1 MLSASTLLAFAN
13 VLNDNNDRRLDRLKK
28 RGDASVGSIPV
39 TTSWNLAI
47 CLLSVS
53 VLSAGIA
60 IIAGRSYMT
69 GIVYGSALILV
80 FLYERHLKKA
90 GLPGN
95 IAVGVLSG
103 SLFLFGGSLNVIDP
117 LTASITMAAALAS
130 TAREI
135 IKDIE
140 DMNADSG
147 FRDTLP
153 LRCGTSKA
161 ALFAIGSSCLV
172 LPVSLYPMFSGEG
185 NTIYLVLVILAS
197 SFIIGQTI
205 RTYLDA
211 SSAKVSQ
218 NTIKIAMT
226 VSMASYV
233 SLFAI

>member
-13 VLNDNNDRRLDRLKK
+13 LLNDNNDRRLDRLKNK
-28 RGDASVGSIPV
+28 DGAPVGSFPIR
-39 TTSWNLAI
+39 TSWNLSI
-47 CLLSVS
+47 FFLSIS

-60 IIAGRSYMT
+60 IIIGRTYVT
-69 GIVYGSALILV
+69 GILYGSALILV
-80 FLYERHLKKA
+80 ILYEWRFKDM

-117 LTASITMAAALAS
+117 LTTCITMASALAS

-140 DMNADSG
+140 DMKADSV
-147 FRDTLP
+147 FRITLP
-153 LRCGTSKA
+153 LRLGTSKA
-161 ALFAIGSSCLV
+161 AFFAVGSSCLI
-172 LPVSLYPMFSGEG
+172 LPVSLYPMISGEG
-185 NTIYLVLVILAS
+185 NMIYLVLVLLAS
-197 SFIIGQTI
+197 AFIIGPSV

-211 SSAKVSQ
+211 SSARESQ
-218 NTIKIAMT
+218 NVIKIAMV

-233 SLFAI
+233 SLFIL